1 MKNILLL
8 IRTNVHRNKIAVVFA
23 VLCAGVICLIMNLMS
38 NVSSD
43 DAIGRVKIG
52 FIDNDLTELS
62 ADFAGYLS
70 DTLHIELE
78 KELSYDELS
87 TKLINKEISVIVE
100 VPSGFE
106 EGAVSGSL
114 RNLTTTSLDDYENS
128 AFITVFMNTYM
139 NSIKI
144 LSDSAGGDSRVFGQ
158 LLTEYK
164 KYDIP
169 ISSSGVFTDAAAAGQ
184 ESGFIQGMGFYL
196 LFGFTYG
203 LLIAFMV
210 FDDRA
215 TGVFQRIRATPV
227 KSVEYILGTTMFGII
242 NGMITVGLFYVF
254 LKITGYSIGMPVQ
267 TAILF
272 MSLMTLLQIGFS
284 MMAAL
289 FLKSK
294 SAVMTVIIG
303 YGTIACILGGAYF
316 PIDMAPEVLQKIARL
331 TPHFWFMDAMRRLQ
345 LNSSAD
351 IVPNVIILVLFIVL
365 MYLVSAFKFTQKKS
379 E

>member
-8 IRTNVHRNKIAVVFA
+8 IRTNIHRNKIAVVFA
-23 VLCAGVICLIMNLMS
+23 VLCAGVICLIMSLMS

-52 FIDNDLTELS
+52 FIDNDRTGLS

-78 KELSYDELS
+78 KELSYEELS
-87 TKLINKEISVIVE
+87 TKLINKEVSVIVE
-100 VPSGFE
+100 VPAGFE

-158 LLTEYK
+158 LLDEYK

-169 ISSSGVFTDAAAAGQ
+169 VSSSGVFTDAAAAGQ
-184 ESGFIQGMGFYL
+184 QSGFIQGMGFYL

-227 KSVEYILGTTMFGII
+227 KSAEYILGTTMFGII

-254 LKITGYSIGMPVQ
+254 LKITGYSIGMPVR

-289 FLKSK
+289 FLRSK

-303 YGTIACILGGAYF
+303 YGTIACILGAAYF